1 MTTTTLSLPTG
12 ARMFRRSFLAVAL
25 TLGLGACDSLL
36 DTSPPDQV
44 DDTKAVQTQAGARAA
59 LAGAYG
65 ALQSGY
71 YYGGTLT
78 HFGDLYAD
86 NAVHTGTFVVYQ
98 EASNKDLRPDS
109 REVQGAW
116 NDIYE
121 AIKRANVL
129 IARVPNITFDDPVE
143 QDQILGEAHFLRA
156 LNYFN
161 LVRMYGGVPLR
172 TTPVTDANEAA
183 NITRSTEAEVYA
195 QILQDLSDA
204 EGLITNTGSTNHANV
219 NAVHALRAKVY
230 LTQGNNAGAL
240 TEANIVQAQGYSLP
254 ASYSDNFNGDDVET
268 SETIF
273 RLTFTSNLDQNNLLG
288 YYWQTYSDG
297 GRYEIAP
304 SQSLMNAYDTLG
316 TDARLTW
323 NIKPDPTDGYTESY
337 ASSQKWPTV
346 NGGEDLPILRY
357 ADMLLTKAEA
367 FANLGNVDSAVAYY
381 NPIRTRAGLPAHV
394 SGVDV
399 TTAQQALDEI
409 DLQRRLEF
417 FGEGHRFFDLVRMG
431 RFVPVATPDAFRVL
445 WPIPQ
450 SEITVAPNITQNP
463 GY

>member
-1 MTTTTLSLPTG
+1 
-12 ARMFRRSFLAVAL
+12 
-25 TLGLGACDSLL
+25 
-36 DTSPPDQV
+36 
-44 DDTKAVQTQAGARAA
+44 
-59 LAGAYG
+59 
-65 ALQSGY
+65 
-71 YYGGTLT
+71 
-78 HFGDLYAD
+78 
-86 NAVHTGTFVVYQ
+86 
-98 EASNKDLRPDS
+98 
-109 REVQGAW
+109 
-116 NDIYE
+116 
-121 AIKRANVL
+121 
-129 IARVPNITFDDPVE
+129 
-143 QDQILGEAHFLRA
+143 
-156 LNYFN
+156 
-161 LVRMYGGVPLR
+161 
-172 TTPVTDANEAA
+172 
-183 NITRSTEAEVYA
+183 
-195 QILQDLSDA
+195 
-204 EGLITNTGSTNHANV
+204 
-219 NAVHALRAKVY
+219 
-230 LTQGNNAGAL
+230 
-240 TEANIVQAQGYSLP
+240 
-254 ASYSDNFNGDDVET
+254 
-268 SETIF
+268 
-273 RLTFTSNLDQNNLLG
+273 
-288 YYWQTYSDG
+288 
-297 GRYEIAP
+297 
-304 SQSLMNAYDTLG
+304 MNAYDTLG
-316 TDARLTW
+316 TDTRFTW